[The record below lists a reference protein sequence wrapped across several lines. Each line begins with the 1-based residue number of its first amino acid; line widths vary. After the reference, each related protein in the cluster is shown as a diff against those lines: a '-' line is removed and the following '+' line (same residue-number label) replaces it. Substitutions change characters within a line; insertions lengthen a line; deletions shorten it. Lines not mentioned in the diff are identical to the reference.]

1 MKLPGFRSIAKSAV
15 LSAVG
20 FLAGTLGISAYGA
33 ITKTD
38 AITLASK
45 PDPLLASAS
54 SEQCPLAT
62 EETESIFFLSC
73 GGIF

>member
-1 MKLPGFRSIAKSAV
+1 MKFLGFRPIAKSVA

-33 ITKTD
+33 IKTD
-38 AITLASK
+38 TVTLASK
-45 PDPLLASAS
+45 TGPLLASAN
-54 SEQCPLAT
+54 SEQCPLAA
-62 EETESIFFLSC
+62 EETESVFFLSC